1 MDGLLSDE
9 DDASSNESH
18 LSSHSYSESA
28 YSDSSETD
36 KAFNNDTFAA
46 SQSAKVWRTICN
58 RWQIRHQPASRPV
71 VQNVTQ
77 ASDPQEL
84 EQQKP
89 KRSPENNWVS
99 NPADPLAFQFTDQS
113 GL

>member
-46 SQSAKVWRTICN
+46 SQSAKV
-58 RWQIRHQPASRPV
+58 
-71 VQNVTQ
+71 
-77 ASDPQEL
+77 
-84 EQQKP
+84 
-89 KRSPENNWVS
+89 
-99 NPADPLAFQFTDQS
+99 
-113 GL
+113 